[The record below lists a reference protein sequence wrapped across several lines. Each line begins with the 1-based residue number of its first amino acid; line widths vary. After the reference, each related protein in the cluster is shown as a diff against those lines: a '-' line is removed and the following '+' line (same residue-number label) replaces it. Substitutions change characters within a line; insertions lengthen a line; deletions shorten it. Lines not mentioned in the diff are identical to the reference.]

1 MPCLSFC
8 LNGILAVIVAEHIV
22 RCGADGASDVGNL
35 IRGPGFGLA
44 AQEGGLVHP
53 VVEYAYWHMICFAVR
68 VYVTVFSTSLVLI
81 RYSISSQP

>member
-22 RCGADGASDVGNL
+22 RCGADGAGNVGNL
-35 IRGPGFGLA
+35 VRGPGFGLA

-53 VVEYAYWHMICFAVR
+53 VVEYAYWHMIW
-68 VYVTVFSTSLVLI
+68 
-81 RYSISSQP
+81 YSISSQP